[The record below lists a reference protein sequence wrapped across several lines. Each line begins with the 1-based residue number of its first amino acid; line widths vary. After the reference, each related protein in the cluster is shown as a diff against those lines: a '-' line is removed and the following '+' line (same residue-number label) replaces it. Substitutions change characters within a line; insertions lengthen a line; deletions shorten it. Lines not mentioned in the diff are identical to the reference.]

1 MDIDL
6 LSKMVKELILDS
18 DEVALPGIGTFV
30 AEFVPSTF
38 SDKGYTIN
46 PPYRHL
52 VFRQRQND
60 ADTALVDF
68 YASSNNVDST
78 TAGRIIGDFLGELK
92 QTLKEKK
99 AVTFPG
105 LGRLRA
111 TRENNFFFIAN
122 EDLDIYPAGFG
133 LESVSLKTHEETE
146 DEISAAVVGLGAFID
161 FPEIEPI
168 DVELGAAEG
177 AGQALGT
184 AGEGEKEE
192 VTEADSV
199 PEDII
204 DIEPIMEPV
213 PEEAPVEKEEIEA
226 NPSSAEREEAK
237 GENEG
242 DVSEDEV
249 PGENG
254 GVWKRRMLW
263 TLLILVIAA
272 AVLFASF
279 MLLAKY
285 APYAL
290 DRILYT
296 REELSII
303 NYKL

>member
-30 AEFVPSTF
+30 AELIPSTF

-46 PPYRHL
+46 PPYRRL
-52 VFRQRQND
+52 IFRQRQND

-68 YASSNNVDST
+68 YAASNNVESA
-78 TAGRIIGDFLGELK
+78 TAKRIIEDFLEGLR

-99 AVTFPG
+99 VVVFPG

-111 TRENNFFFIAN
+111 TRQNNFFFIAS

-133 LESVSLKTHEETE
+133 LEPVSLKTHEETE

-161 FPEIEPI
+161 FPEEFP
-168 DVELGAAEG
+168 
-177 AGQALGT
+177 
-184 AGEGEKEE
+184 
-192 VTEADSV
+192 
-199 PEDII
+199 
-204 DIEPIMEPV
+204 DIEPVMEPV
-213 PEEAPVEKEEIEA
+213 SEKKLEEELKEETKEEEKVKPTEEEKAEEIKEEEEAPEETKVEEGVTRVDVEEEPKKKSRA
-226 NPSSAEREEAK
+226 WK
-237 GENEG
+237 G
-242 DVSEDEV
+242 V
-249 PGENG
+249 
-254 GVWKRRMLW
+254 LW
-263 TLLILVIAA
+263 TMLILVIAA
-272 AVLFASF
+272 AVFFAAF

-290 DRILYT
+290 DRLLYT

-303 NYKL
+303 NYKF